1 MDKSKEQVLD
11 FMKRTAEAIAQMFG
25 SSCETLIHDMSKP
38 GHPVLAIYNGHI
50 SGRQVGSTAD
60 IFGDDNGVPEDENWH
75 VELTEDVINSL
86 AITNT
91 DRYVKSTTINYIGK
105 DYHYALGINFDY
117 TILNTAMSTLQ
128 DLTSV
133 SVDLNEHITNST
145 THTQLEDIFDEC
157 VKTIG
162 KPISAMKKNDKIQLI
177 ALLMKKNAFS
187 FQKSVI
193 YIAEQLGV
201 SRYTVYKYCH
211 EVEENINL
219 EN

>member
-11 FMKRTAEAIAQMFG
+11 FMTRTAEAIAQTFG
-25 SSCETLIHDMSKP
+25 SSCETLIHDMRKP
-38 GHPVLAIYNGHI
+38 GHPIVAIFNSHI

-60 IFGDDNGVPEDENWH
+60 IFGDDNGVPEDEGRK
-75 VELTEDVINSL
+75 VQLVEDVTNSL
-86 AITNT
+86 AITKT
-91 DRYVKSTTINYIGK
+91 DRYVKSTTINFIGK
-105 DYHYALGINFDY
+105 EYHYALGINFDY
-117 TILNTAMSTLQ
+117 TALNNAMTMLQ

-133 SVDLNEHITNST
+133 SVDLNEHITKSANN
-145 THTQLEDIFDEC
+145 QLEDIFDEC
-157 VKTIG
+157 VRTIG
-162 KPISAMKKNDKIQLI
+162 KPISTMKKNDKIQLI

-219 EN
+219 EK